1 MDQERKKLN
10 ARSLLQGYY
19 VLRTDALLRFNNIPK
34 AVNAVRPVI
43 GSGGHTLVRTGGTE
57 LAVHHGD

>member
-1 MDQERKKLN
+1 MPAPFCK
-10 ARSLLQGYY
+10 ATT
-19 VLRTDALLRFNNIPK
+19 TDTLLRFNNIPK